1 MHHGSVHPP
10 HIRKT
15 IQQVVDPTLKHPTP
29 TPKKTLIFCFLAQ
42 HQYTTKMPNNLHH
55 ITTTNGRESSHMLGA
70 KNDVV
75 KKKKKK
81 IALDGQLYYISK
93 QK

>member
-1 MHHGSVHPP
+1 
-10 HIRKT
+10 
-15 IQQVVDPTLKHPTP
+15 
-29 TPKKTLIFCFLAQ
+29 
-42 HQYTTKMPNNLHH
+42 MPNNLHH
-55 ITTTNGRESSHMLGA
+55 ITTTNGKESSHMLGS

-75 KKKKKK
+75 KFRKKKKNQ